1 MISRQGRQAGVSG
14 TEQLSLLLEL
24 NRAFSALME
33 LEALLP
39 LIMLKTNE
47 IFAAESCALLLLDE
61 QRQELFFPVT
71 SDVSPERAERLK
83 AMRFPADKGVAGW
96 VLQQGQPTL
105 VPDVKHDE
113 RFYAGVDRQSG
124 AHTRELLC
132 APLRTRH
139 GTIGVIELRNKRE
152 GAFTQEDLVFLD
164 TLAGSV
170 AIAIENARLY
180 EQVRHSEAQLQ
191 EEVATLQR
199 ERTHQQRFAEIIGN
213 GEAIGKVFALME
225 SAISFPITVLL
236 QGETGTGKE
245 SLARAIHYYGPRK
258 EKPFIAV
265 NCGALTETLLESELF
280 GYKKGAF
287 TGAIADKQ
295 GLFEA
300 ANGGTIFL
308 DEIGDTTPALQ
319 VKLLRVLQ
327 EGEIRRVGE
336 THARRVE
343 VRVLSAT
350 NRDLTQEV
358 QHRRFREDLYYRLN
372 TFPITVPPLRE
383 RREDI
388 PLLVTHFLRRSS
400 EKLGKQV
407 RGITHEGIELFVH
420 YPWPGNVRELENEIE
435 RAVALAPEGDPITP
449 AFLSEKIA
457 MQKAVRVSLPAEAG
471 TLKQAR
477 MTFEREYVAEV
488 LRQHHGNAVQAA
500 KTLGISR
507 QMLQTKIK
515 EYGLRAR

>member
-1 MISRQGRQAGVSG
+1 MSAGVSS

-33 LEALLP
+33 LEDLLSF
-39 LIMLKTNE
+39 IMAKTNE
-47 IFAAESCALLLLDE
+47 VFASESCALLLLDE
-61 QRQELFFPVT
+61 ERQELFFPVT

-105 VPDVKHDE
+105 VPDVSRDE
-113 RFYAGVDRQSG
+113 HFYIGVDRQSG
-124 AHTRELLC
+124 AQTRELLC

-152 GAFTQEDLVFLD
+152 GAFTPEDLTFLD
-164 TLAGSV
+164 ALAGSV

-180 EQVRHSEAQLQ
+180 QQVRHSEAQLK

-213 GEAIGKVFALME
+213 GSAMGKVFALME
-225 SAISFPITVLL
+225 SAISSPITVLL

-245 SLARAIHYYGPRK
+245 SIARAIHYNGPRK
-258 EKPFIAV
+258 DRPFVAV
-265 NCGALTETLLESELF
+265 NCGALMETLLESELF

-287 TGAIADKQ
+287 TGAMTDKQ

-308 DEIGDTTPALQ
+308 DEISETTSSLQ

-336 THARRVE
+336 TQARRVD

-350 NRDLTQEV
+350 NRDLAQEV
-358 QHRRFREDLYYRLN
+358 QHKRFREDLYYRLSV
-372 TFPITVPPLRE
+372 FPITLPPLRE

-388 PLLVTHFLRRSS
+388 PLLVTHFLRRSGD
-400 EKLGKQV
+400 KLGKHVQ
-407 RGITHEGIELFVH
+407 GITHEAVELLVH
-420 YPWPGNVRELENEIE
+420 YSWPGNVRELENEIE
-435 RAVALAPEGDPITP
+435 RAVALTPESDTVTP
-449 AFLSEKIA
+449 AYLSERIVT
-457 MQKAVRVSLPAEAG
+457 QKAVRVSLPAEAG

-477 MTFEREYVAEV
+477 LTFEREYVAEV
-488 LRQHHGNAVQAA
+488 LRQHQGNAVQTA
-500 KTLGISR
+500 KALGISR

>member
-1 MISRQGRQAGVSG
+1 MQVGVSS

-33 LEALLP
+33 LEDLLP
-39 LIMLKTNE
+39 FIMAKTKE
-47 IFAAESCALLLLDE
+47 VFAAESCALLLLDE
-61 QRQELFFPVT
+61 ERQELFFPVT
-71 SDVSPERAERLK
+71 SDVSPERAEHLK
-83 AMRFPADKGVAGW
+83 AIRFPADKGVAGW

-105 VPDVKHDE
+105 VPDVNRDA

-139 GTIGVIELRNKRE
+139 GAIGVIELRNKRE
-152 GAFTQEDLVFLD
+152 GAFTQEDLAFLD
-164 TLAGSV
+164 ALAGSV
-170 AIAIENARLY
+170 AIALENARLY
-180 EQVRHSEAQLQ
+180 QQVRHSESQLK
-191 EEVATLQR
+191 EEVALLQR

-213 GEAIGKVFALME
+213 GAAMGKVFALME
-225 SAISFPITVLL
+225 SAISSPITVLL

-245 SLARAIHYYGPRK
+245 LVARAIHYHGPRK
-258 EKPFIAV
+258 EKPFVAV

-287 TGAIADKQ
+287 TGATTDKP

-308 DEIGDTTPALQ
+308 DEIGETTPALQ

-336 THARRVE
+336 THTRRVE

-358 QHRRFREDLYYRLN
+358 QHKRFREDLYYRLSV
-372 TFPITVPPLRE
+372 FPITVPPLRE

-388 PLLVTHFLRRSS
+388 PLLVTHFLHRISN
-400 EKLGKQV
+400 KLGKHVQ
-407 RGITHEGIELFVH
+407 GITHEAIELFVQ
-420 YPWPGNVRELENEIE
+420 YSWPGNVRELENEIE
-435 RAVALAPEGDPITP
+435 RAVALTPEGDTITP
-449 AFLSEKIA
+449 AYLSEKIVA
-457 MQKAVRVSLPAEAG
+457 QRAVRVSLPAEAG
-471 TLKQAR
+471 TLRQAR
-477 MTFEREYVAEV
+477 LTFEREYVAEV
-488 LRQHHGNAVQAA
+488 LRQHQGNAVQAA
-500 KTLGISR
+500 KALGISR

-515 EYGLRAR
+515 EYGLRVR

>member
-1 MISRQGRQAGVSG
+1 MQTGVST

-33 LEALLP
+33 LENLLP
-39 LIMLKTNE
+39 FIMTKTNE
-47 IFAAESCALLLLDE
+47 VFAAESCALLLLDE
-61 QRQELFFPVT
+61 ERQELFFPVT
-71 SDVSPERAERLK
+71 SDVSPARAESLK

-105 VPDVKHDE
+105 VPNVNRDG

-124 AHTRELLC
+124 AQTRELLC

-152 GAFTQEDLVFLD
+152 GAFTQEDLTFLD
-164 TLAGSV
+164 ALAGSV

-180 EQVRHSEAQLQ
+180 QQVRHSEAQLK
-191 EEVATLQR
+191 EEVAILQR

-213 GEAIGKVFALME
+213 GSAMGKIFALME
-225 SAISFPITVLL
+225 SAISSPITVLL

-245 SLARAIHYYGPRK
+245 SIARAIHYNGPRK
-258 EKPFIAV
+258 EKPFVAV

-287 TGAIADKQ
+287 TGAMTDKQ

-300 ANGGTIFL
+300 ANGGTMFL
-308 DEIGDTTPALQ
+308 DEIGDTTPAFQ

-327 EGEIRRVGE
+327 EGEIRRLGE
-336 THARRVE
+336 TYTRRVD

-358 QHRRFREDLYYRLN
+358 QHKRFREDLYYRLSV
-372 TFPITVPPLRE
+372 FPITVPPLRE
-383 RREDI
+383 RREDV
-388 PLLVTHFLRRSS
+388 PLLVTHFLHRSS
-400 EKLGKQV
+400 DKLGKHV
-407 RGITHEGIELFVH
+407 RGIAHEAIELLVH

-435 RAVALAPEGDPITP
+435 RAVALTSEGDTITP
-449 AFLSEKIA
+449 AYLSERIA
-457 MQKAVRVSLPAEAG
+457 AQKAVRVSLPAEAG

-477 MTFEREYVAEV
+477 LTFEREYVAEV
-488 LRQHHGNAVQAA
+488 LRQHHGNAVQTA
-500 KTLGISR
+500 KVLGISR

>member
-1 MISRQGRQAGVSG
+1 M
-14 TEQLSLLLEL
+14 EQLSLFLEL
-24 NRAFSALME
+24 SRAFSTLME
-33 LEALLP
+33 LGDLLP
-39 LIMLKTNE
+39 LVMTRTNKV
-47 IFAAESCALLLLDE
+47 FAAESCALLLLDE
-61 QRQELFFPVT
+61 ERQELFFPVT
-71 SDVSPERAERLK
+71 SDISPERAERMK

-96 VLQQGQPTL
+96 VLQQGRPAL
-105 VPDVKHDE
+105 VPDVSRDR

-124 AHTRELLC
+124 AHTRALLC
-132 APLRTRH
+132 APLHTRH

-152 GAFTQEDLVFLD
+152 GAFTQEDLAFLAA
-164 TLAGSV
+164 LAGAV
-170 AIAIENARLY
+170 AIAIENAQLY
-180 EQVRHSEAQLQ
+180 EQVRHSEAQLK

-199 ERTHQQRFAEIIGN
+199 ERIHQQRFTEIIGN
-213 GEAIGKVFALME
+213 GEAMGKVFALME

-245 SLARAIHYYGPRK
+245 SIARAIHYHGPRK
-258 EKPFIAV
+258 EKPFIAM

-295 GLFEA
+295 GLFET

-308 DEIGDTTPALQ
+308 DEIGDTTPAFQ

-336 THARRVE
+336 TQVRRVD

-350 NRDLTQEV
+350 NRDLAQEV
-358 QHRRFREDLYYRLN
+358 QHKRFREDLYYRLSV
-372 TFPITVPPLRE
+372 FPITVPPLRE

-400 EKLGKQV
+400 EKLGKRV
-407 RGITHEGIELFVH
+407 RGTAREVIELFVH

-435 RAVALAPEGDPITP
+435 RAVALTPESDTITP
-449 AFLSEKIA
+449 AFLSEKIVS
-457 MQKAVRVSLPAEAG
+457 QKAVRISLPAEAG

-477 MTFEREYVAEV
+477 LTFEREYVAEV
-488 LRQHHGNAVQAA
+488 LHQHQGNAVQAA
-500 KTLGISR
+500 KALGISR

>member
-1 MISRQGRQAGVSG
+1 VSSQGRQGGVSS
-14 TEQLSLLLEL
+14 TEQLSLFLEL
-24 NRAFSALME
+24 SRAFGTLME
-33 LEALLP
+33 LGDLLP
-39 LIMLKTNE
+39 LVMTRTNAA
-47 IFAAESCALLLLDE
+47 FAAESCALLLLDE
-61 QRQELFFPVT
+61 ERQELFFPVT
-71 SDVSPERAERLK
+71 SDISPERAERLK

-96 VLQQGQPTL
+96 VLQQGKPAL
-105 VPDVKHDE
+105 VSDVGRDQ

-124 AHTRELLC
+124 AQTRELLC
-132 APLRTRH
+132 APLHTRH

-152 GAFTQEDLVFLD
+152 GAFSQEDLVFLD
-164 TLAGSV
+164 ALAGSV
-170 AIAIENARLY
+170 AVAIENARLY
-180 EQVRHSEAQLQ
+180 QQVRHSEARLK

-213 GEAIGKVFALME
+213 GEAMGKVFAFME
-225 SAISFPITVLL
+225 SAISSPITVLL

-245 SLARAIHYYGPRK
+245 AIARAIHSHGPRK
-258 EKPFIAV
+258 DKPLVTV

-287 TGAIADKQ
+287 TGAMTDQQ

-327 EGEIRRVGE
+327 EGELRRVGE
-336 THARRVE
+336 TQTRRVD

-358 QHRRFREDLYYRLN
+358 RHKRFREDLYYRLSG
-372 TFPITVPPLRE
+372 FPITVPPLRE

-388 PLLVTHFLRRSS
+388 PLLVARFLRRSGD
-400 EKLGKQV
+400 KLGKRV
-407 RGITHEGIELFVH
+407 RGITNEAGELLVR
-420 YPWPGNVRELENEIE
+420 YSWPGNVRELENEIE
-435 RAVALAPEGDPITP
+435 RAVALTPEDDTITP
-449 AFLSEKIA
+449 AVLSEKISA
-457 MQKAVRVSLPAEAG
+457 QQALRVSLPAEAG

-477 MTFEREYVAEV
+477 LTFEREYVAEV
-488 LRQHHGNAVQAA
+488 LRRHHGNAVQAA
-500 KTLGISR
+500 KALGISR